1 MSDSN
6 EKKTPVAEIGTAEAT
21 TEDLGSSFTSK
32 GWLSSFIAD
41 KPTPVLHKHGNSG
54 NSMDDGL
61 FVDHDFPMGDM
72 LLQPAM
78 EWRRPKDICPSAQFI
93 VDGAT
98 RMDVCQG
105 VLNDCWFLSAVA
117 SLSLHRPLLER
128 VVPNGQSFQEGY
140 NGSFYF
146 QFWQYGEWEKV
157 KVDDLLPTQKGKLI
171 YLCSSEKREFWSA
184 LLEKA
189 YAKLKGGYRALNMGF
204 PHEAMVDMT
213 GGITEVLTVA
223 SLPKDLAAFLKPILA
238 KGALINCANCQGP
251 LEQRNEFGILFR
263 HAYSV
268 TGLEN
273 VKTKYETVELVRV
286 HNPWGKIEWE
296 GPWSDMNGPEWSHVR
311 EEEQKRL
318 DRVQKEDGE
327 FWMAVS
333 DFRQNFE
340 SMEVCHLSEETLSE
354 PGATQR
360 PWNCT
365 MHHGSWVP
373 HISAGGSPKGGWF
386 WQNPQFH
393 LTLLEEDDDPSD
405 PELTC
410 SFLVALM
417 QKHQRL
423 RGVHLGI
430 GLDIYKAGSECSYLS
445 SLDLSLRRPLI
456 STQGYAQRTEVVIR
470 GRLAPGHY
478 VIIPS
483 TADTN
488 QQGEFILRVLTEKGN
503 NATPAEKP
511 GTEVNSPTQI
521 SLLQPSFPHL
531 SALPSPE
538 ATRQLFK
545 KHRNKKGEC
554 PPLELLNL
562 LTEAI
567 KGGVLAGSEKK
578 LVLEHCKSFVVLV
591 DSRGLAQL
599 DWQGFQALWDKI
611 RKWTDIFLTFDK
623 NKSQLLEYPEV
634 SPALKAAGMGV
645 DDFVLQ
651 LIGLRYTEP
660 DMTIS
665 YPGFLYL
672 LMKLDSM
679 IHKFQAYDIVGMG
692 TISVSYRQWLHMTM
706 YN

>member
-1 MSDSN
+1 MSDRHD
-6 EKKTPVAEIGTAEAT
+6 KKSLVAEKGRKVASTDELGAT
-21 TEDLGSSFTSK
+21 YISGSS
-32 GWLSSFIAD
+32 LSSIIPPD
-41 KPTPVLHKHGNSG
+41 KPALFPGNLADDVLFL
-54 NSMDDGL
+54 DR
-61 FVDHDFPMGDM
+61 DFPMGDL
-72 LLQPAM
+72 LLQPPM
-78 EWRRPKDICPSAQFI
+78 EWRRPKDICPTPQFI

-117 SLSLHRPLLER
+117 SLSMYRPLLER
-128 VVPNGQSFQEGY
+128 VVPVEQSFQKGY
-140 NGSFYF
+140 DGSFYF
-146 QFWQYGEWEKV
+146 RFWQYGEWEIV

-171 YLCSSEKREFWSA
+171 YLSSSQKEEFWSA

-189 YAKLKGGYRALNMGF
+189 YAKLKGGYLALNMGF

-213 GGITEVLTVA
+213 GGVTEVLTVA
-223 SLPKDLAAFLKPILA
+223 SLPMDLAGFLKPLLA
-238 KGALINCANCQGP
+238 KGALVNCANCQGP
-251 LEQRNEFGILFR
+251 LEQQNEFGILFR

-273 VKTKYETVELVRV
+273 VKTQFETVELIRV
-286 HNPWGKIEWE
+286 HNPWGKTEWQ
-296 GPWSDMNGPEWSHVR
+296 GRWSDMNGPEWRNVH
-311 EEEQKRL
+311 EEEQQRL
-318 DRVQKEDGE
+318 GRVQREDGE
-327 FWMAVS
+327 FWMLVS
-333 DFRQNFE
+333 DFRQNFDL
-340 SMEVCHLSEETLSE
+340 MEVCHLSEQTLNILDG
-354 PGATQR
+354 PQR
-360 PWNCT
+360 PWQCT

-373 HISAGGSPKGGWF
+373 NLSAGGPASGSCF

-417 QKHQRL
+417 QKHERL
-423 RGVHLGI
+423 RGVHLAI
-430 GLDIYKAGSECSYLS
+430 GLDIYEANSEHAYLS
-445 SLDLSLRRPLI
+445 PMDLRLVRPLI
-456 STQGYAQRTEVVIR
+456 STNGYAQRREVVIR
-470 GRLAPGHY
+470 GRLAPGNY

-483 TADTN
+483 TTMAN

-503 NATPAEKP
+503 NASPAQKPSTAEK
-511 GTEVNSPTQI
+511 SPRKL
-521 SLLQPSFPHL
+521 SLPHL
-531 SALPSPE
+531 SALPSDE
-538 ATRQLFK
+538 ATSRLFT
-545 KHRNKKGEC
+545 KHCNKGVVR
-554 PPLELLNL
+554 PLELLNL

-567 KGGVLAGSEKK
+567 KGGVLTGSEKK
-578 LVLEHCKSFVVLV
+578 LALEHCKSFVVLM

-599 DWQGFQALWDKI
+599 DWPEFQALWDKI
-611 RKWTDIFLTFDK
+611 RKWTDIFLRFDE
-623 NKSQLLEYPEV
+623 NRSQLLEYPEI
-634 SPALKAAGMGV
+634 SPALKAAGMQV

-651 LIGLRYTEP
+651 LIGQRYTEP

-692 TISVSYRQWLHMTM
+692 TVSVNYRQWLHLTM

>member
-1 MSDSN
+1 MS
-6 EKKTPVAEIGTAEAT
+6 
-21 TEDLGSSFTSK
+21 L
-32 GWLSSFIAD
+32 
-41 KPTPVLHKHGNSG
+41 
-54 NSMDDGL
+54 
-61 FVDHDFPMGDM
+61 
-72 LLQPAM
+72 
-78 EWRRPKDICPSAQFI
+78 DIFPSAQFI

-105 VLNDCWFLSAVA
+105 VLSKWNM
-117 SLSLHRPLLER
+117 PYLLER
-128 VVPNGQSFQEGY
+128 VMPMGQSFQEGY

-146 QFWQYGEWEKV
+146 QFWQYGEWVKV

-189 YAKLKGGYRALNMGF
+189 YAKLKGGYQALNMGF

-213 GGITEVLTVA
+213 GGVTEVLTVA
-223 SLPKDLAAFLKPILA
+223 SLPKDLAAFLKPLLA

-251 LEQRNEFGILFR
+251 LEQRNGFGILFR

-268 TGLEN
+268 TGFEK
-273 VKTKYETVELVRV
+273 VKKKYETVELVRV
-286 HNPWGKIEWE
+286 HNPWGKTEWE

-340 SMEVCHLSEETLSE
+340 SMEVCHLSEETLSK

-365 MHHGSWVP
+365 MHHGRWVP
-373 HISAGGSPKGGWF
+373 HISAGGSPRGGWF

-430 GLDIYKAGSECSYLS
+430 GLDIYKARSECAYLS
-445 SLDLSLRRPLI
+445 SLDLSLLRPLI

-483 TADTN
+483 TAETN

-503 NATPAEKP
+503 DATPAGKP
-511 GTEVNSPTQI
+511 GTEENSPTQ
-521 SLLQPSFPHL
+521 
-531 SALPSPE
+531 
-538 ATRQLFK
+538 
-545 KHRNKKGEC
+545 KGEC
-554 PPLELLNL
+554 RPLELLNL

-567 KGGVLAGSEKK
+567 KGGVLAGSEKM
-578 LVLEHCKSFVVLV
+578 LVLEHCKSFVVLM
-591 DSRGLAQL
+591 D
-599 DWQGFQALWDKI
+599 
-611 RKWTDIFLTFDK
+611 DIFMTFDI

-634 SPALKAAGMGV
+634 SPALNAAGMQV

-679 IHKFQAYDIVGMG
+679 IRKGGQ
-692 TISVSYRQWLHMTM
+692 RWRWLHITM